1 MVSKLFS
8 GNRVDYNHLFFSFA
22 CSLGIHVLIIC
33 LVCFF
38 SLDRPHVLPLIFKRE
53 MSAPAIPYVNQD
65 VAIEEKLPIKQAQEL
80 AKPKPALES
89 SKKQVL
95 EPPAKG
101 PVVLDNLLPEELV
114 SLFAQWEIFPVA
126 SSVPPHFDIAPC
138 VPPQTEPVIKEQ
150 KIAVIKSVP
159 KAAKKNE
166 PTKKASPQKIQK
178 VVPKKTQKSQ
188 RRNPCQSRILL
199 KNKHHEYPPSPCQ
212 KNLLGPKEQKKKYP
226 DMFEK
231 KPITH
236 NMLVV
241 QKKGD
246 LKFAKPGR
254 EPLSEAENLVQVEF
268 TDVIPSQGITPADAD
283 YAITHDIYETIKQ
296 AWEPLA
302 GWEEAGPVIISVEP
316 GNKVAHEPQFVT
328 KSYAA
333 AKNQQAMSIARF
345 IVQSG
350 KSHGRK
356 FNLTFK

>member
-178 VVPKKTQKSQ
+178 VVPKKIAKEPTQKSL
-188 RRNPCQSRILL
+188 PV
-199 KNKHHEYPPSPCQ
+199 EDSPKKQ
-212 KNLLGPKEQKKKYP
+212 TPRVSTKPVSKKSAGAKGAKKEVP
-226 DMFEK
+226 RHVEK